1 MYTIGQFSRLC
12 RVSTKA
18 LRHYEK
24 LGLLV
29 PARVEPGNRYRY
41 YSSDQVAILKD
52 IILMKELGLSLR
64 MIKQM
69 IDRREWPGE
78 VAVMLE
84 KHRNRLLRQVNLC
97 NYRLQKLERRKNTF
111 KIKPFSEV
119 VRYETVIKIVPG
131 TPRRRVQVLVPKKH
145 TYSLAGHTL

>member
-1 MYTIGQFSRLC
+1 
-12 RVSTKA
+12 

-24 LGLLV
+24 LALLV

-41 YSSDQVAILKD
+41 YSGDQVAILKD

-69 IDRREWPGE
+69 IDRRGWPGE
-78 VAVMLE
+78 VATMLE
-84 KHRNRLLRQVNLC
+84 KHRNRLLRQVRLC
-97 NYRLQKLERRKNTF
+97 NYRLQKLERRENII
-111 KIKPFSEV
+111 KIKLFREA
-119 VRYETVIKIVPG
+119 VRYETVIEIVPG

-145 TYSLAGHTL
+145 RYSLAGHAL